1 MINELKKNYI
11 LNVDGCDSFGQ
22 MSPISYFTHIQNI
35 SVEHAN
41 MLGLHPYILLKNNEF
56 WVLTHIL
63 LQINNPIYFTE
74 EFTITTWPQKSN
86 ESLRNYRQYRF
97 EKNGEPF
104 ALAKSQWAIIK
115 NKQVI
120 SIEESSL
127 DKNLIYP
134 QKDEFDQSLSIFE
147 DDFNENDLLATYKV
161 VSGDIDINHHMNNV
175 AYLRILLNCFTV
187 EQLHSHKI
195 KSIEIHYG
203 KSCFENET
211 LKIYAKEKPN
221 CLSFAIKKA
230 DNHNAVI
237 GEIKY

>member
-1 MINELKKNYI
+1 MNNELKKNYI

-41 MLGLHPYILLKNNEF
+41 MLGLNPHKLLKNNEF

-74 EFTITTWPQKSN
+74 EFTITTWPQKCD

-134 QKDEFDQSLSIFE
+134 KKDEFDQPLSIFE
-147 DDFNENDLLATYKV
+147 DDFNENDLLTTYKV

-187 EQLHSHKI
+187 EQLHSHII

-211 LKIYAKEKPN
+211 LKIYAKEKQN
-221 CLSFAIKKA
+221 SLSFAIKKA